1 MKIKIILLLF
11 VLSQTFILPQGDNKN
26 PSLIMQDG
34 QLKSHP
40 VRVFI
45 RDAEITRN
53 MRPILCL
60 VAIDQVTRKKY
71 NDISCK
77 GPSFRPF
84 EVASGQTM
92 AYKVE
97 GISLTINGTMML
109 FDIDSLIIPYYQTGM
124 RVVPVIYWISDT
136 ISLPDGGIKNE
147 YSKVIGEDEIYI
159 GNGTGAFLWTALIVA
174 LFIVIVKLMTFWGD
188 KKFFDLIKIYD
199 TGNGRLSLSLT
210 QMLLWTIAIGIM
222 VMIFSLMYLQ
232 VPHIPESLVALMGLS
247 VVTGSIGHY
256 QTNKIYKQ
264 RKNDKAEDTG
274 NTKKDFPKALYGL
287 IAIEKSDGEVYP
299 SIAKTQNLFW
309 TIITLILFIWK
320 SSVDGQLWE
329 VPGELVVLMGV
340 SQTSY
345 LIRNQMEIKPESV
358 NTTKPK

>member
-1 MKIKIILLLF
+1 MKMKIILLVF
-11 VLSQTFILPQGDNKN
+11 VLSQTFILPQDDNKN
-26 PSLIMQDG
+26 PYLIMQDG

-40 VRVFI
+40 VRVFV
-45 RDAEITRN
+45 RDAEITRR

-71 NDISCK
+71 DEIWCK

-97 GISLTINGTMML
+97 GTSLTLNGTMML
-109 FDIDSLIIPYYQTGM
+109 FDIDSLIIPYYKTGM
-124 RVVPVIYWISDT
+124 RVIPVIHWISKT
-136 ISLPDGGIKNE
+136 ETLPDSGVKNE

-159 GNGTGAFLWTALIVA
+159 GNGTGAFLWTTLIVV
-174 LFIVIVKLMTFWGD
+174 LFIVIVKLMAFWGD

-199 TGNGRLSLSLT
+199 SENGKLSLSLT
-210 QMLLWTIAIGIM
+210 QMLLWTLAIGIM

-232 VPHIPESLVALMGLS
+232 VPHIPDSLVALMGLS

-256 QTNKIYKQ
+256 QTTKIDKQ
-264 RKNDKAEDTG
+264 KKNVQPE
-274 NTKKDFPKALYGL
+274 NIVETKKGFPKTLYDL
-287 IAIEKSDGEVYP
+287 IAIDKNDGQVYP

-329 VPGELVVLMGV
+329 VPGELVVLMGI

-345 LIRNQMEIKPESV
+345 LIRNQMEIKPESL
-358 NTTKPK
+358 NTTKP